1 MKPGIETAPP
11 PGINPYFHRGH
22 VRRRCFCL
30 ALRPALAAA
39 GQIPSCSRMSVQR
52 QGRPWPLKWIV
63 LAILLT
69 VVPYTF
75 LRWHYRKPN
84 PAFEPYQDIKDR
96 ANTSRLVSAGFQRV
110 TLTADLPT
118 EPLRNVAATPTSS
131 APGGLPATLD
141 TTLISKP
148 LLPVEILSVHAAGA
162 TNAMFAYPIE
172 LTCTLPDNKRQ
183 LSGAHLYLR
192 DHDAVVVADYEPLN
206 GGLLARTNKNL
217 IRLTVPAGVLKPGR
231 YDVTLVGSRASK
243 AWTLEVR

>member
-1 MKPGIETAPP
+1 
-11 PGINPYFHRGH
+11 
-22 VRRRCFCL
+22 
-30 ALRPALAAA
+30 
-39 GQIPSCSRMSVQR
+39 MSVQR
-52 QGRPWPLKWIV
+52 PGRPWPLKWIV
-63 LAILLT
+63 VAILLA
-69 VVPYTF
+69 VIPYTF
-75 LRWHYRKPN
+75 IRWHYRKPR

-118 EPLRNVAATPTSS
+118 DTLRNVTAAPVSS
-131 APGGLPATLD
+131 APGGLPEALD
-141 TTLISKP
+141 TTLINKP

-183 LSGAHLYLR
+183 LSGAHLYLK
-192 DHDAVVVADYEPLN
+192 DNEAIVVADYEPLN
-206 GGLLARTNKNL
+206 GGLLARTSKNL

-231 YDVTLVGSRASK
+231 YDVTLIGSRTSR

>member
-1 MKPGIETAPP
+1 
-11 PGINPYFHRGH
+11 
-22 VRRRCFCL
+22 
-30 ALRPALAAA
+30 
-39 GQIPSCSRMSVQR
+39 MSVQR
-52 QGRPWPLKWIV
+52 QGHPWPLKWIV
-63 LAILLT
+63 LVILLA

-96 ANTSRLVSAGFQRV
+96 ANTSRLVSAGFRRV

-118 EPLRNVAATPTSS
+118 EALRNVAAAPASA
-131 APGGLPATLD
+131 APGGLPSSLE
-141 TTLISKP
+141 TTLINKP
-148 LLPVEILSVHAAGA
+148 LLPVEILSVHAAGVA
-162 TNAMFAYPIE
+162 NALFAYPIE

-192 DHDAVVVADYEPLN
+192 DNDAIVVPDYEPLN

-231 YDVTLVGSRASK
+231 YHVTLVGARASK
-243 AWTLEVR
+243 VWTLEVR